1 MDFDALVRKHLRG
14 LAPAAQAVAGSGGFS
29 LALPC
34 GLLSE
39 DDAIC
44 TSLAGLRGHL
54 PCSMALSSPAIEQF
68 LSLKEEVGFDSAF
81 AECSSD
87 NEDGREFCQAWD
99 ECQADLAR
107 GVLVTLNDL
116 VAMVEQAREGWKR
129 NPKQLL
135 VVAVTGSTVRSGLV
149 PTDLLSR

>member
-1 MDFDALVRKHLRG
+1 MDFDALVRRHLRG
-14 LAPAAQAVAGSGGFS
+14 LAPAAQAVASSEGFS

-34 GLLSE
+34 CLLTE
-39 DDAIC
+39 DDVVC
-44 TSLAGLRGHL
+44 TSLVGLRGHL
-54 PCSMALSSPAIEQF
+54 PCSVALASPAIERF
-68 LSLKEEVGFDSAF
+68 LALKEEVGFDSAF

-99 ECQADLAR
+99 ESQADLAK

-129 NPKQLL
+129 TPRQLL
-135 VVAVTGSTVRSGLV
+135 VAAVEDSGVHSGLV
-149 PTDLLSR
+149 PTDLISR

>member
-1 MDFDALVRKHLRG
+1 MDFDALVRKHSSELS
-14 LAPAAQAVAGSGGFS
+14 AAAQSVASSGSFG

-34 GLLSE
+34 GLLSD

-44 TSLAGLRGHL
+44 TSLVGLRGHL
-54 PCSMALSSPAIEQF
+54 PCSIALSSPAIERF
-68 LSLKEEVGFDSAF
+68 LTLKEDVGFDSAF
-81 AECSSD
+81 EECSSD
-87 NEDGREFCQAWD
+87 SEDGREFCQAWD

-149 PTDLLSR
+149 PTDLLRR